1 MTGVDGVHRRLTL
14 ESAELSFEQ
23 AFATLETTV
32 GKLESGGLTL
42 AQSVALYE
50 EGMRLATLCGRQLD
64 AAELRVSRLATA
76 ESGQQTETPLEE
88 RP

>member
-1 MTGVDGVHRRLTL
+1 MKSV
-14 ESAELSFEQ
+14 ELSFEQ
-23 AFATLETTV
+23 AFAALETTV

-42 AQSVALYE
+42 EQAVALYE
-50 EGMRLATLCGRQLD
+50 EGMRLAKLCGQQLD
-64 AAELRVSRLATA
+64 AAELRVSRLTNT

>member
-1 MTGVDGVHRRLTL
+1 MK
-14 ESAELSFEQ
+14 SADVSFEQ
-23 AFATLETTV
+23 AFTALEATV

-42 AQSVALYE
+42 EQAVALYE
-50 EGMRLATLCGRQLD
+50 EGVRLTKLCGQRLD
-64 AAELRVSRLATA
+64 AAELRVSRLTTT